1 MKSFNA
7 ILQELEN
14 ISPVVAN
21 IQKQN
26 IWSVPIGYFDS
37 ILPAILNAI
46 KNDASINIT
55 NEVAEELKTISPL
68 LASLSKASILS
79 IPENYFDDNVYNNQH
94 KIISINNRKKK
105 KYIWLAAA
113 SVALLVALG
122 LNQWL
127 ERNVQRSGIDEIAL
141 AEKLDKIDE
150 QSLIAYVDNNSIAE
164 MSIYH
169 TTTST
174 NWDMDINEAFQ
185 QIDANEIKEYVMEN
199 EHLVEVNNE

>member
-26 IWSVPIGYFDS
+26 VWCVPIGYFDS
-37 ILPAILNAI
+37 ILPAILNII
-46 KNDASINIT
+46 KNDPSINI

-164 MSIYH
+164 MSIYN

-174 NWDMDINEAFQ
+174 NWDMDINEAFK

-199 EHLVEVNNE
+199 EHLVEINNE

>member
-1 MKSFNA
+1 MKCFNA

-26 IWSVPIGYFDS
+26 VWSVPIGYFDS

-46 KNDASINIT
+46 KNDASINIA

-79 IPENYFDDNVYNNQH
+79 IPEHYFDDNVYNNQH

-127 ERNVQRSGIDEIAL
+127 ERNMQRSGIDEIAL

-150 QSLIAYVDNNSIAE
+150 QSLITYVNNNSIGE
-164 MSIYH
+164 MSAYS
-169 TTTST
+169 TTTNT
-174 NWDMDINEAFQ
+174 NWDIDINEAFK
-185 QIDANEIKEYVMEN
+185 QIDANEINKYVMEN
-199 EHLVEVNNE
+199 KHLVEVNNE

>member
-26 IWSVPIGYFDS
+26 VWCVPIGYFDS
-37 ILPAILNAI
+37 ILPAILNII
-46 KNDASINIT
+46 KNDPSINI

-94 KIISINNRKKK
+94 EVIFINNRKKK

-164 MSIYH
+164 MSIYN

-174 NWDMDINEAFQ
+174 NWDMDINEAFK

-199 EHLVEVNNE
+199 EHLVEINNE

>member
-26 IWSVPIGYFDS
+26 VWSVPIGYFDS
-37 ILPAILNAI
+37 ILPAILNII
-46 KNDASINIT
+46 KNDPSINI

-94 KIISINNRKKK
+94 KIIYINNRKKK

-164 MSIYH
+164 MSIYN
-169 TTTST
+169 TATSI
-174 NWDMDINEAFQ
+174 NWDMDINEAFK

>member
-26 IWSVPIGYFDS
+26 VWSVPIGYFDS
-37 ILPAILNAI
+37 ILPAILNII
-46 KNDASINIT
+46 KNDPSINI

-164 MSIYH
+164 MPIYN

-174 NWDMDINEAFQ
+174 NWDMDINEAFK

>member
-26 IWSVPIGYFDS
+26 VWSVPICYFDS
-37 ILPAILNAI
+37 ILPAILNII
-46 KNDASINIT
+46 KNDSYINI

-164 MSIYH
+164 MSIYN

-174 NWDMDINEAFQ
+174 NWDMDINEAFK

>member
-1 MKSFNA
+1 MKSFNV

-26 IWSVPIGYFDS
+26 VWSVPTGYFDS

-68 LASLSKASILS
+68 LASLSKAPILS
-79 IPENYFDDNVYNNQH
+79 IPENYFGDNVYNNQH
-94 KIISINNRKKK
+94 KVIFINNRKKK

-113 SVALLVALG
+113 SVTLLVALG

-127 ERNVQRSGIDEIAL
+127 ERHVQRSGIDEIAL

-164 MSIYH
+164 MSIYN

-174 NWDMDINEAFQ
+174 NWDMDINEAFK

-199 EHLVEVNNE
+199 EHLVEINNE

>member
-26 IWSVPIGYFDS
+26 VWSVPICYFDS
-37 ILPAILNAI
+37 ILPAILNII
-46 KNDASINIT
+46 KNDSYINI

-127 ERNVQRSGIDEIAL
+127 ERNMQRSGIDEIVL

-164 MSIYH
+164 MSIYN

-174 NWDMDINEAFQ
+174 NWDMDINEAFK

>member
-26 IWSVPIGYFDS
+26 VWSVPTGYFDS
-37 ILPAILNAI
+37 ILPAILNTI
-46 KNDASINIT
+46 KNDASINI
-55 NEVAEELKTISPL
+55 NEAEEELKTISPL
-68 LASLSKASILS
+68 LASLSKTPILS

-94 KIISINNRKKK
+94 KVISINNRKKK

-164 MSIYH
+164 MSIYN

-174 NWDMDINEAFQ
+174 NWDMDINEAFK

>member
-1 MKSFNA
+1 MKCFNA

-26 IWSVPIGYFDS
+26 VWSVPTGYFDS

-46 KNDASINIT
+46 KNDASINI
-55 NEVAEELKTISPL
+55 NEAAEELKTISPL

-164 MSIYH
+164 MSIYN
-169 TTTST
+169 TATST
-174 NWDMDINEAFQ
+174 NWDMDINEAFKQ
-185 QIDANEIKEYVMEN
+185 VDANEIKEYVMEN

>member
-1 MKSFNA
+1 MKCFNA

-26 IWSVPIGYFDS
+26 VWSVPTGYFDS
-37 ILPAILNAI
+37 ILPAILNTI
-46 KNDASINIT
+46 KNDASINI
-55 NEVAEELKTISPL
+55 NEAEEELKTISPL

-127 ERNVQRSGIDEIAL
+127 ERNVQRSGIDEIVL

-164 MSIYH
+164 MSIYN
-169 TTTST
+169 TATST
-174 NWDMDINEAFQ
+174 NWDMDINEAFK

>member
-26 IWSVPIGYFDS
+26 VWSVPIGYFDS

-46 KNDASINIT
+46 KNDASINI
-55 NEVAEELKTISPL
+55 NEAEEELKTISPL
-68 LASLSKASILS
+68 LASLSKTPILS
-79 IPENYFDDNVYNNQH
+79 IPRAYFDDNVYNNQH

-164 MSIYH
+164 MSIYN
-169 TTTST
+169 TATST
-174 NWDMDINEAFQ
+174 NWDIDINEAFK

>member
-55 NEVAEELKTISPL
+55 NEVSEELKTISPL
-68 LASLSKASILS
+68 LASLSKAPILS
-79 IPENYFDDNVYNNQH
+79 IPENYFGDNVYNNQH

-164 MSIYH
+164 MSIYN

-174 NWDMDINEAFQ
+174 NWDMDINEAFK